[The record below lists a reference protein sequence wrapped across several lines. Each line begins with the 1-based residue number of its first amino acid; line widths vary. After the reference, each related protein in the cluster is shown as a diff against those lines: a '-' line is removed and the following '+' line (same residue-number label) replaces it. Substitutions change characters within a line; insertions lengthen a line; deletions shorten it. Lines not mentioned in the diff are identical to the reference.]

1 MMQYSIYPIGLF
13 FLLLSGCK
21 PQPAQ
26 MLASVEPPQGTNLS
40 QKFWQVPA
48 FELVDQDGNAFNS
61 GAMLGRVWVIDF
73 FYTSCPGPCPAL
85 TSRLSEL
92 HKQLSSENRVAFLS
106 ISSDPEKDKP
116 EILKKYA
123 VRFGADQRW
132 SFLTGPVSTVFSIAN
147 QGFKVS
153 LTKIEN
159 SPEPVTHST
168 KLILVDSK
176 GWVRG
181 FFEGVG
187 EETGEASKRLEE
199 AIRVLLKE

>member
-1 MMQYSIYPIGLF
+1 MIQYSIYPIALF
-13 FLLLSGCK
+13 ILLFSGCK

-187 EETGEASKRLEE
+187 EETGEASNRLEE

>member
-1 MMQYSIYPIGLF
+1 MMQYSIYPIALF
-13 FLLLSGCK
+13 ILLLSGCK

-26 MLASVEPPQGTNLS
+26 MRASVEPPQGTNLS

-92 HKQLSSENRVAFLS
+92 HKKLSSENRVAFLS

-132 SFLTGPVSTVFSIAN
+132 FFLTGPVSTVFSIAN